1 MYIIQ
6 KRISVLDLRENSMKI
21 LLLGGS
27 GWLGHN
33 IALLLASKSIDFTI
47 AFLKMCVRMEEQ
59 INYGG
64 AIQWHMLL
72 VKLV

>member
-1 MYIIQ
+1 
-6 KRISVLDLRENSMKI
+6 MKI

-47 AFLKMCVRMEEQ
+47 VTRGVKQNFLHKTANFKNMKRR
-59 INYGG
+59 
-64 AIQWHMLL
+64 
-72 VKLV
+72 